1 MIAQELISDLQASW
15 AKRELRERRILSF
28 VAFLTVLSIVYLIGI
43 DPAIRNRHSLEK
55 SIPQLKQN
63 AAKMNDLAAQYQVLS
78 KSLAEGVAPITREV
92 IESTLARRNIKT
104 QSLSV
109 TNEIVRFQV
118 NVVAYSNMM
127 EWLLEMQR
135 AARLTVEEIRITALT
150 EPGQVTVVLTLKQQR
165 A

>member
-1 MIAQELISDLQASW
+1 MNIREVMGELKSSW

-28 VAFLTVLSIVYLIGI
+28 VALLVLISMVYLIVI
-43 DPAIRNRHSLEK
+43 EPALRNRSNLEK
-55 SIPQLKQN
+55 SIPLLKQN
-63 AAKMNDLAAQYQVLS
+63 AAKMTDLAAQYSALS
-78 KSLAEGVAPITREV
+78 KTLSEGVAPVSREL

-109 TNEIVRFQV
+109 SNEIVRFQV

-150 EPGQVTVVLTLKQQR
+150 EPGQVSVVVTLKQQR
-165 A
+165 V

>member
-1 MIAQELISDLQASW
+1 M
-15 AKRELRERRILSF
+15 
-28 VAFLTVLSIVYLIGI
+28 VLS
-43 DPAIRNRHSLEK
+43 A
-55 SIPQLKQN
+55 
-63 AAKMNDLAAQYQVLS
+63 LS
-78 KSLAEGVAPITREV
+78 KTLSEGVAPVSREL

-109 TNEIVRFQV
+109 SNEIVRFQV

-150 EPGQVTVVLTLKQQR
+150 EPGQVSVVVTLKQQR
-165 A
+165 V

>member
-1 MIAQELISDLQASW
+1 MIAQELIEEIKSSW
-15 AKRELRERRILSF
+15 TKRELRERRILSF
-28 VAFLTVLSIVYLIGI
+28 IGLITLVSIVYLVGVE
-43 DPAIRNRHSLEK
+43 PALRNRSNLEK

-63 AAKMNDLAAQYQVLS
+63 AAKMTDLAAQYSALS
-78 KSLAEGVAPITREV
+78 KTLSEGVAPISREL

-109 TNEIVRFQV
+109 SNEIVRFQV

-135 AARLTVEEIRITALT
+135 VARLTVEEIKVTSLT
-150 EPGQVTVVLTLKQQR
+150 EPGQVSVVVTLKQQR